1 MWSKY
6 ILYSQLLLP
15 WKTVWAPELN
25 INCSNISIYICNN
38 HIHNGTLLSRNLNL
52 FNSQLVLSNTPCHN
66 EIMMHFANWKSNL
79 SEVYFLVDKFRINM
93 YLSSFFHFAFFKQ
106 FILLF
111 LWSRNSL
118 KHPNTQGDNA
128 FCNFCNFP
136 NFNKTGLCLKYFQSQ
151 LNFQHK
157 EMKEL
162 IKLSKSEF
170 WL

>member
-6 ILYSQLLLP
+6 ILDFQPLLP

-79 SEVYFLVDKFRINM
+79 SEVYYLLDKCRRNM
-93 YLSSFFHFAFFKQ
+93 KYAPSFFPFWLFQTVHSVF
-106 FILLF
+106 F

-118 KHPNTQGDNA
+118 KHPITRGDNA
-128 FCNFCNFP
+128 FCNFAI
-136 NFNKTGLCLKYFQSQ
+136 FQI
-151 LNFQHK
+151 
-157 EMKEL
+157 L
-162 IKLSKSEF
+162 IKLDYVWNIF
-170 WL
+170 NLN